1 MNEIETALSSN
12 QPYFGHAVRGI
23 QSGPLR
29 YAILRSLVKGVI
41 NQEYTNSINVL
52 EVGSWIGASALTF
65 ARSIQDFNGGDGL
78 VTCVDKWEPYIDTSI
93 DNGSTSQIMSLAIEL
108 NIAYTLFQHNCK
120 CCNIEHLVEV
130 KRGTS
135 QDILAKLIDG
145 KKFDVI
151 YIDGDHRYEAVVGDI
166 LMAKKL
172 LASGGILCGDDLEKQ
187 VHEVDLDILQ
197 KGVEEGRDTIVS
209 GEKGYSFHPGV
220 TLAVNEAIGEVS
232 SYAGLWL
239 MVNQE
244 DGLVRLQEIEIDE
257 NIPKELLKF
266 YPPDLF
272 PQSKPL

>member
-1 MNEIETALSSN
+1 M
-12 QPYFGHAVRGI
+12 
-23 QSGPLR
+23 
-29 YAILRSLVKGVI
+29 
-41 NQEYTNSINVL
+41 
-52 EVGSWIGASALTF
+52 
-65 ARSIQDFNGGDGL
+65 
-78 VTCVDKWEPYIDTSI
+78 
-93 DNGSTSQIMSLAIEL
+93 
-108 NIAYTLFQHNCK
+108 
-120 CCNIEHLVEV
+120 
-130 KRGTS
+130 
-135 QDILAKLIDG
+135 AKLIDG

-220 TLAVNEAIGEVS
+220 TLAVHEAIGEVS
-232 SYAGLWL
+232 SYAGLWF

-244 DGLVRLQEIEIDE
+244 DGLVRLQEIEIGE
-257 NIPKELLKF
+257 NIPEELLKF

>member
-65 ARSIQDFNGGDGL
+65 ARSIRDFNGGDGL

-93 DNGSTSQIMSLAIEL
+93 DNGSTAQIMSLAIEL
-108 NIAYTLFQHNCK
+108 NIAFTLFQHNCK

-135 QDILAKLIDG
+135 QDILPKLIDD

-166 LMAKKL
+166 TN
-172 LASGGILCGDDLEKQ
+172 G
-187 VHEVDLDILQ
+187 
-197 KGVEEGRDTIVS
+197 
-209 GEKGYSFHPGV
+209 
-220 TLAVNEAIGEVS
+220 
-232 SYAGLWL
+232 
-239 MVNQE
+239 
-244 DGLVRLQEIEIDE
+244 
-257 NIPKELLKF
+257 
-266 YPPDLF
+266 
-272 PQSKPL
+272 